1 MANPSDFDD
10 PDQSFWKLKKGR
22 KNALKLDALKKC
34 KIVHIICIGFMYK
47 MEWHG
52 HLVHQN
58 PVRRSFGYQ
67 TCRHSQHPFF
77 SEEWSTSNTA
87 ADHLS
92 NLKKAE
98 KNCILIDALM
108 MIDLQWSSAPAKCTF
123 QQHVLEQVE
132 KILVARQWHR
142 LTPRV
147 KSHLDLR
154 RITLRFL
161 SNFKVLTPN
170 LELKLFT

>member
-1 MANPSDFDD
+1 MENWPLLLLSRCTYLGKPKRWQIQAILMIPTNHFEN
-10 PDQSFWKLKKGR
+10 WKKGR

-77 SEEWSTSNTA
+77 LGKMVYFEHRRRSSFEPQKSGEKLHSNRCSDDDRFTLEV
-87 ADHLS
+87 HLPNVNAPFNS
-92 NLKKAE
+92 RW
-98 KNCILIDALM
+98 KNACCTTM
-108 MIDLQWSSAPAKCTF
+108 APF
-123 QQHVLEQVE
+123 D
-132 KILVARQWHR
+132 
-142 LTPRV
+142 P
-147 KSHLDLR
+147 
-154 RITLRFL
+154 
-161 SNFKVLTPN
+161 
-170 LELKLFT
+170 